1 MIPKTLAVNAGFDAQ
16 ETIVKLVEERIA
28 SGNKVP
34 VGLDITS
41 GEPTNP
47 VVRI

>member
-28 SGNKVP
+28 TGLP
-34 VGLDITS
+34 VGLDLTS
-41 GEPTNP
+41 GEPFSPEVT
-47 VVRI
+47 VYF